1 MRTKDA
7 LTIVALALLTLHTT
21 ARAETIDECQELAK
35 QNYPLIKRYDLIS
48 QTARYTESVIKKEW
62 LPQIEFYA
70 QATWQNRV
78 PELPDILTSILKQQG
93 SEPDGAKK
101 TQYQVG
107 LELRQWLYDGGNRRT
122 AQNTAT
128 AQRSVDE
135 ARNDVDMYAVRQ
147 RVSDVYFGWLLIEA
161 NR

>member
-7 LTIVALALLTLHTT
+7 LTIVALALLMLHTT

-70 QATWQNRV
+70 QLW
-78 PELPDILTSILKQQG
+78 
-93 SEPDGAKK
+93 DG
-101 TQYQVG
+101 
-107 LELRQWLYDGGNRRT
+107 QWLLGVSIRT
-122 AQNTAT
+122 NCPVSHTYGSFFIKSRASSRQNI
-128 AQRSVDE
+128 RGIGS
-135 ARNDVDMYAVRQ
+135 
-147 RVSDVYFGWLLIEA
+147 
-161 NR
+161 